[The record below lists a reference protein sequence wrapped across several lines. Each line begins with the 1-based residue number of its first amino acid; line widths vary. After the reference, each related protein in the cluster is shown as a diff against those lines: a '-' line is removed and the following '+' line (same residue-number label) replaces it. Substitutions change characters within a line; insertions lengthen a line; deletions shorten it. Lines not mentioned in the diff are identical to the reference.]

1 MQEIIE
7 LRRQVSAQWLLLSIK
22 RVHYLTA
29 RPIHTIRW
37 LAQTLNT
44 SKSSWIETMATL
56 ITLVVW
62 MPVVDNSNKVWQLLR
77 RATVVEITR
86 MLLVLLIKATIVI
99 RSKLG
104 RVLVTKRI
112 ARDHL
117 YVWILP
123 KYSLDHPGLTDIMMM
138 VLLNQIAIFL
148 REEVQL
154 LPQDANHH
162 NT

>member
-7 LRRQVSAQWLLLSIK
+7 LRRQVSAQWLLLSIR

-56 ITLVVW
+56 INMVIW

-77 RATVVEITR
+77 RATVVETIR

-123 KYSLDHPGLTDIMMM
+123 KYSLDHPGPIDTMMM
-138 VLLNQIAIFL
+138 VLLNQTAIFL